1 MSSTAQVLPTD
12 QEIRAKTCNVF
23 GKRPC
28 NFQIKLCKAQLQR
41 KNIISI
47 AATGSGKTLS
57 YLMTLPFSSNS
68 IVIIVTAL
76 VVLGDQFVSESLKA
90 GFAAISVN
98 AENSNE
104 KTFQVRQRILCSNDY
119 GTYTYLGYCSTE
131 VPGCCSHARTS
142 SPARGVLR
150 DSTVGQ
156 QSVCLKNPECCFR

>member
-1 MSSTAQVLPTD
+1 MHEIESIMPIISPMSQVLPTD
-12 QEIRAKTCNVF
+12 QEIRAKTHDIF

-57 YLMTLPFSSNS
+57 YLMTLPFSPNS

-76 VVLGDQFVSESLKA
+76 VVLGDQFVSESLNA

-98 AENSNE
+98 TENNNE
-104 KTFQVRQRILCSNDY
+104 KTFQVRQRILCSKDY
-119 GTYTYLGYCSTE
+119 GT
-131 VPGCCSHARTS
+131 
-142 SPARGVLR
+142 
-150 DSTVGQ
+150 
-156 QSVCLKNPECCFR
+156 